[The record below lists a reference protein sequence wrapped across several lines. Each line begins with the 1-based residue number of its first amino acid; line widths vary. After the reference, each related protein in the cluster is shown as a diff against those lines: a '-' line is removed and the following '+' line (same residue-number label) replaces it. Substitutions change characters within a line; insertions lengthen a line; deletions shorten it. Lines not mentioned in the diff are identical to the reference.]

1 VPSDEVGAS
10 DRVLPI
16 STAALLDWPAR
27 TFPGRV
33 AIVCGERR
41 ITFADF
47 DDRINRLANALLD
60 LGLDDNARVAVL
72 IENSPEAVEVRF
84 AIMKAGLCMV
94 PLNTRQTVREQ
105 TEVVRH
111 SGSACLIASAMWSD
125 RGVELRKACPCIGHF
140 ISDGDAPAG
149 VRRYGELLA
158 TSSARSPEVTVS
170 VHALERIAYTSGTTG
185 SPKGVMRSFLNFI
198 ARLRNDF
205 LNEDHVI
212 DEHDVFL
219 NVAPLTHAARNH
231 VHKYYVKGGTNI
243 VLDKFDAEEVL
254 TTIERERAT
263 GVMLVPTMLERLL
276 RYERLGAFDTRTL
289 RLISVGT
296 APIPPDVLGEALDR
310 FGPIVRQTYGL
321 TEASQP
327 ILVLPPS
334 ALRTDD
340 RDLRERRLASSGR
353 PALGVEVRIVDGA
366 GVEVGPGVVGEIVIR
381 GDVVTPGYWHDPA
394 ATAEVLRDGW
404 LRTGDLASRDDDGY
418 VYVTDRA
425 KDMII
430 TGGFNVYSREV
441 ERALEAHPAVREAAV
456 VGVPDRE
463 WGEAVVAFVVLHAGA
478 TVERAELIGHC
489 QERIAGYKKPR
500 ALHMVTE
507 LPRNVQGKVR
517 KPDLREEAI
526 RLGGMR

>member
-1 VPSDEVGAS
+1 MKLSHAS

-16 STAALLDWPAR
+16 ATAALLDWPAR
-27 TFPGRV
+27 TFPGRI
-33 AIVCGERR
+33 AIVSGERR
-41 ITFADF
+41 ITFAEF
-47 DDRINRLANALLD
+47 DERINGLANGLLD
-60 LGLDDNARVAVL
+60 VGLAENARVAVL
-72 IENSPEAVEVRF
+72 IENSPQAVEARF

-94 PLNTRQTVREQ
+94 PLNTRQATVEQ
-105 TEVVRH
+105 VEVVQH
-111 SGSACLIASAMWSD
+111 SEAACLIASAAWSG
-125 RGVELRKACPCIGHF
+125 RGAEIRKACPRVQYF
-140 ISDGDAPAG
+140 IADENAAAG
-149 VRRYGELLA
+149 ALDYEKLLA
-158 TSSARSPEVTVS
+158 TSSARSPEVAVS

-185 SPKGVMRSFLNFI
+185 TPKGVMRSFLNFV

-212 DEHDVFL
+212 DENDVFV

-231 VHKYYVKGGTNI
+231 VHKYYVKGGTNV
-243 VLDKFDAEEVL
+243 VLDRFDAEVVL
-254 TTIERERAT
+254 ATIERERGT

-276 RYERLGAFDTRTL
+276 RYERLGSFDIGSL

-296 APIPPDVLGEALDR
+296 APISPEVMGEALDH

-327 ILVLPPS
+327 ILLMPPS
-334 ALRTDD
+334 ALLTPDPHT
-340 RDLRERRLASSGR
+340 RERRLASSGR
-353 PALGVEVRIVDGA
+353 PALGVEVRIVDGDGA
-366 GVEVGPGVVGEIVIR
+366 ELVPGKVGEIVIR
-381 GDVVTPGYWHDPA
+381 GDVVTPGYWNDPA

-404 LRTGDLASRDDDGY
+404 LHTGDLASRDEDGF
-418 VYVTDRA
+418 VYVADRA

-430 TGGFNVYSREV
+430 SGGFNVYSREV

-463 WGEAVVAFVVLHAGA
+463 WGESIVAFVVLHSS
-478 TVERAELIGHC
+478 TEMRIDELIRHC
-489 QERIAGYKKPR
+489 QERIASYKKPR
-500 ALHMVTE
+500 AVHVVSE

-526 RLGGMR
+526 RRGRK